1 MRRAVPVVF
10 GALLMFAVAGCGT
23 AAHAPAAKTPAAQV
37 RPVRAIRELTT
48 GPLMGSSPPVK
59 VTIPKLGIT
68 TGVMALGLLPDG
80 SMAVP
85 PNADIVG
92 WYTGAPT
99 PGSLGPAVLAGHED
113 WKGKDGAFAH
123 IGRLHTGDQIV
134 VNRLDGSVA
143 VFAVTKVLEYQKTQ
157 FPTDAVY
164 GPIDRAGLRLI
175 TCGGPFDTSTHHYRD
190 NVIAFA
196 DLLEAINK

>member
-1 MRRAVPVVF
+1 MRKAVAVAF
-10 GALLMFAVAGCGT
+10 GAVLVFAAAGCATTRHAT
-23 AAHAPAAKTPAAQV
+23 AVQASAAQV
-37 RPVRAIRELTT
+37 RSVRAVRELTS
-48 GPLMGSSPPVK
+48 GPLMGSSAPVK

-92 WYTGAPT
+92 WFTGAPT

-113 WKGKDGAFAH
+113 WNGKDGAFAH
-123 IGRLHTGDQIV
+123 IGHLRAGDQIV
-134 VNRLDGSVA
+134 VNRADGSVA

-157 FPTDAVY
+157 FPTQAVY

-175 TCGGPFDTSTHHYRD
+175 TCGGPFDSSTHHYRD

-196 DLLEAINK
+196 DLQEAITR